1 MPKKMVKV
9 MIAKGRVLLNPPT
22 TNPPIT
28 DQPTIDHLLTN
39 PPTNQPPTY
48 RPKIMIAKG
57 KVKGQSN
64 KLYHVVC
71 EEKIITTNHKLFRR
85 GQSTGL
91 LTGVR

>member
-39 PPTNQPPTY
+39 PPTY
-48 RPKIMIAKG
+48 RPKVMIAKG
-57 KVKGQSN
+57 KVKRT
-64 KLYHVVC
+64 K
-71 EEKIITTNHKLFRR
+71 
-85 GQSTGL
+85 
-91 LTGVR
+91 

>member
-1 MPKKMVKV
+1 MRERDKTINTTQNINKTIEPMPKKMVKV

-48 RPKIMIAKG
+48 RPKVMIAKG
-57 KVKGQSN
+57 KVKRT
-64 KLYHVVC
+64 K
-71 EEKIITTNHKLFRR
+71 
-85 GQSTGL
+85 
-91 LTGVR
+91 